1 MSKWQYQVS
10 GIPDAEFIRGGL
22 PMTKEEVRAVAISK
36 LRLKEDTVMYDIGA
50 GTGSI
55 SIEAALVAKK
65 GQIYAIEKEEE
76 GMELIAQN
84 MKQFGVDNIELIYG
98 EAPEALAD
106 LPPVDRVLIGGS
118 GGNLDQILEVVT
130 DRLTPQG
137 RVVVNAVTMNT
148 LTAAYQ
154 KLEELDYHLDIC
166 NLAVTR
172 TREVG
177 SYQMFNGL
185 NPVYIISGEKR

>member
-1 MSKWQYQVS
+1 MSRWQYQVP
-10 GIPDAEFIRGGL
+10 GIPDTEFIRGEL
-22 PMTKEEVRAVAISK
+22 PMTKEEIRAVTISK
-36 LRLKEDTVMYDIGA
+36 LRLKDDTVMYDIGA

-55 SIEAALVAKK
+55 SIEAALVAQK
-65 GQIYAIEKEEE
+65 GQIYAIEREEE
-76 GMELIAQN
+76 GMELISQN
-84 MKQFGVDNIELIYG
+84 MKQFGADNIELIHG
-98 EAPEALAD
+98 EAPEALTD

-130 DRLTPQG
+130 DRLTPKG

-154 KLEELDYHLDIC
+154 KLEELDYQLDIC

>member
-1 MSKWQYQVS
+1 MSSWPYQVP
-10 GIPDAEFIRGGL
+10 GIPDAEFIRGDL
-22 PMTKEEVRAVAISK
+22 PMTKEEVRAVTISK

-65 GQIYAIEKEEE
+65 GQIYAIEREEE
-76 GMELIAQN
+76 GMELIPQN
-84 MKQFGVDNIELIYG
+84 MKQFGVDNIELIHG
-98 EAPEALAD
+98 EAPQALAD
-106 LPPVDRVLIGGS
+106 LPAVDRVLIGGS

-154 KLEELDYHLDIC
+154 KLEELDYQLDIC

-172 TREVG
+172 TREIG
-177 SYQMFNGL
+177 NYQMFNGL